1 MKTKKLFLLATI
13 TALCFA
19 SPAMAQEPVK
29 VHTEGLAAKTSS
41 DPMDG
46 TGAQSQ
52 LWSLGLDR
60 ERIARSDHTVGT

>member
-19 SPAMAQEPVK
+19 SPAMAQEPVN
-29 VHTEGLAAKTSS
+29 VHTEGLAAKIA
-41 DPMDG
+41 MDG

-52 LWSLGLDR
+52 LWSSGSDR
-60 ERIARSDHTVGT
+60 KRIARARPRRRSG